1 MLAHRSKKDVG
12 VGVPDDPRPFAA
24 AVTSRVDM
32 ESAPTDFVFALGGK
46 NSTIFIIFYLF
57 FII

>member
-24 AVTSRVDM
+24 PVTPR
-32 ESAPTDFVFALGGK
+32 ADFVFALGGK

>member
-12 VGVPDDPRPFAA
+12 VGVPDDPCPFAA
-24 AVTSRVDM
+24 AVTPRADM
-32 ESAPTDFVFALGGK
+32 ESAPADFVFAPQGK

>member
-1 MLAHRSKKDVG
+1 
-12 VGVPDDPRPFAA
+12 
-24 AVTSRVDM
+24 M
-32 ESAPTDFVFALGGK
+32 ESAPTDFVFALGGE